1 LSRIP
6 RSSLFYFLLI
16 IVLGFVFWFTWQQ
29 FESGSKG
36 DQWSYSKLV
45 NSAQAGQVRSVEIK
59 GAARGN
65 VILQKQ
71 IFGAVGR
78 PPFPGD
84 FITVKASEAVPFASV
99 IGRLA
104 SGGSGPVDFRVRTGG
119 DFTGNPE
126 FG

>member
-1 LSRIP
+1 MAIFDETKT
-6 RSSLFYFLLI
+6 LFA
-16 IVLGFVFWFTWQQ
+16 G
-29 FESGSKG
+29 SGTRMRT
-36 DQWSYSKLV
+36 V
-45 NSAQAGQVRSVEIK
+45 AGKKFSVEIK

-71 IFGAVGR
+71 IFGALGK
-78 PPFPGD
+78 PPVLTD
-84 FITVKASEAVPFASV
+84 FVTVKATEAIPFASV

-104 SGGSGPVDFRVRTGG
+104 SGGSSPVDFRVRTGG

>member
-1 LSRIP
+1 MAIIDDTKT
-6 RSSLFYFLLI
+6 LFA
-16 IVLGFVFWFTWQQ
+16 G
-29 FESGSKG
+29 SGTRMRTVALK
-36 DQWSYSKLV
+36 KF
-45 NSAQAGQVRSVEIK
+45 SVEIK

-104 SGGSGPVDFRVRTGG
+104 SGGSGPGDFRVRTGG
-119 DFTGNPE
+119 DITRHPQVGQKCR
-126 FG
+126 